1 MSYVS
6 SMSTASSALSS
17 LSTLKGGE
25 VKVEME
31 NSTAVMVAAGSVL
44 AYYNVDW
51 KKKDWTNKES
61 LYMVIGMAL
70 VYAMRD
76 RLPKGS
82 ASAAAG
88 AVSGYAAA
96 MAIKHMT
103 GKPMAEY
110 FGFTKSKEV
119 AVYFDYGAAVAGG
132 VFGMYMA
139 GGM

>member
-1 MSYVS
+1 
-6 SMSTASSALSS
+6 MSTASSALSS

-70 VYAMRD
+70 VYGMRD

-88 AVSGYAAA
+88 AVGAYAAA
-96 MAIKHMT
+96 IAFKEMSGQHY
-103 GKPMAEY
+103 AEY
-110 FGFTKSKEV
+110 LGLTKSEKD
-119 AVYFDYGAAVAGG
+119 AVYYDYGAAVAGA
-132 VFGMYMA
+132 VAGMYMA